1 VTVAQRLSLWPA
13 WLPRMQAWQSGLL
26 AGVDGAEEIA
36 EACRAA
42 RIRVLGASLEE
53 GRCQQQAESRQRA
66 GRAQHRR
73 VPSLSCLFGRSKGTT
88 IAMD

>member
-1 VTVAQRLSLWPA
+1 
-13 WLPRMQAWQSGLL
+13 MQAWQSGLL

-42 RIRVLGASLEE
+42 RIRVLGSSLEE
-53 GRCQQQAESRQRA
+53 QQAESRQRA

-73 VPSLSCLFGRSKGTT
+73 VPSSSCLFGRSKGTT